1 MTEAAWETTAWVAG
15 TVALV
20 ALLAVPL
27 ACWLTLHGPVIATR
41 LSAAI
46 SATRQG
52 DAAARLGDQDDLVQT
67 LVVATYAL
75 QLGDQDRVRVAVDS
89 ALHQSRAI
97 LDRMLAEAGHD
108 ALHRRADTAGRP
120 SPTGPSPTPPSP
132 TRPSPTKED
141 GPGQAST
148 TGPAASWHMSWRGP
162 LRRDRPAGTPGSR
175 RAGTPGS
182 RADRDVA

>member
-1 MTEAAWETTAWVAG
+1 MTEAAWETVAWVAG

-27 ACWLTLHGPVIATR
+27 ACWLTLHGPVIAAR

-52 DAAARLGDQDDLVQT
+52 DAAAHLGDQDDLVQT

-75 QLGDQDRVRVAVDS
+75 QLGDQDRARAAVDG

-108 ALHRRADTAGRP
+108 ALSRRDTAGRP
-120 SPTGPSPTPPSP
+120 SPRADATPP
-132 TRPSPTKED
+132 
-141 GPGQAST
+141 ASGT
-148 TGPAASWHMSWRGP
+148 TPAASRLLHLGRRGP
-162 LRRDRPAGTPGSR
+162 LRRERPATAPRVGR
-175 RAGTPGS
+175 H
-182 RADRDVA
+182 VA

>member
-1 MTEAAWETTAWVAG
+1 MTEAAWETVAWVAG

-27 ACWLTLHGPVIATR
+27 ACWLMLHGPVIAAR

-52 DAAARLGDQDDLVQT
+52 DAAAHLGDQDDLVQT

-75 QLGDQDRVRVAVDS
+75 QLGDQDRARAAVDG

-108 ALHRRADTAGRP
+108 ALSRRDTAGHP
-120 SPTGPSPTPPSP
+120 SPRADAAPP
-132 TRPSPTKED
+132 
-141 GPGQAST
+141 ASGT
-148 TGPAASWHMSWRGP
+148 TSAAGRLHHLGLGLGLGRRGP
-162 LRRDRPAGTPGSR
+162 LRRERPAAAPGPR
-175 RAGTPGS
+175 IGRH
-182 RADRDVA
+182 VA